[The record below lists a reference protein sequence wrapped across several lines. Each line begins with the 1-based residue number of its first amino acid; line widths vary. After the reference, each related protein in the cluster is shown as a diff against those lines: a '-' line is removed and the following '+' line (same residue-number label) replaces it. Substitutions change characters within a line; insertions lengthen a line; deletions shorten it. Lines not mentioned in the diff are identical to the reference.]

1 MGCWIQR
8 FVLET
13 WNNDK
18 CCERQR
24 GRKSNKVP
32 PNVVFKIKTKERVTA
47 GQRGFLPYMLAG
59 VKGQPPP
66 LVYSCVGQ
74 LKGPTWSPSCPSG
87 SDRLALETVVGGWP
101 PPPQPPPQSQ
111 HPSVTQL
118 LTSHFIRSFT
128 ARCFRLS
135 GCRSRHKD
143 RHLFGWEIIT
153 DGESCGILYRRLCGC
168 LHEQVQH
175 RQRLIFTS

>member
-8 FVLET
+8 VVLET

-32 PNVVFKIKTKERVTA
+32 PNLVFKIKTKERVTA

-87 SDRLALETVVGGWP
+87 SDRLALETVVGEWP
-101 PPPQPPPQSQ
+101 PPPQPPPSLST
-111 HPSVTQL
+111 HLLHSSSLLISSVLSL
-118 LTSHFIRSFT
+118 LAAF
-128 ARCFRLS
+128 A
-135 GCRSRHKD
+135 CRDAGRGTK
-143 RHLFGWEIIT
+143 T
-153 DGESCGILYRRLCGC
+153 DTC
-168 LHEQVQH
+168 LGG
-175 RQRLIFTS
+175 R